1 MDDANPIATFLFT
14 DIEGSSR
21 LWEREPARMQVA
33 LARHDALARAAAVGQ
48 GGSIVKMT
56 GDGMCAVFKDPRG
69 AIDATLVFL
78 RGLALPTASDDCEL
92 KARCGIHVGAAQWRD
107 NDYFGQTVNRAA
119 RIMGAAHGGQVLLSQ
134 AVVDLV
140 RGRLPEALSLRDL
153 GSVRLRD
160 LANPERLY
168 QVLHPALRQ
177 DFPALR
183 SLEAAPNNLPQ
194 QVTSFVGREYEL
206 DEARKALA
214 RTRLL
219 TFLGAGGIGKTRL
232 SLQVAAEALD
242 DYPDGAWFVELA
254 PIADPRLVPQVV
266 ASTLGVKE
274 DASASIAD
282 ALVAHLAD
290 KTSLVV
296 LDNCEHLLDACA
308 RLADRLLRDAPKV
321 KLLVSSRE
329 PLHIAGEAVY
339 PVPALAVPDP
349 GKRAD
354 DSAIA
359 TFASV
364 RLFLERATAVSP
376 SFRITDANA
385 TTVAE
390 ICRHLDGIPLA
401 IELAA
406 ARVRAMPLDAIAAR
420 LHDRFH
426 LLTGGSRTALPRQ
439 QTLRALIDWS
449 HDLLPP
455 AERVLFRRLAV
466 FAGSW
471 ALDAAEKVCAGGE
484 IEEAQ
489 VLDLLVSLVDKSL
502 VVADLDDGR
511 YRMLETIRE
520 YASERLQA
528 SGEGAGLRDRH
539 LDHYVARAVA
549 AAPNLYGPDQGKWYA
564 QLDADR
570 ENLRAAHAWCNHAEG
585 GGAKGLQLVNAIKP
599 YWFSRGLL
607 KVGKH
612 ATLEALGRPDA
623 QARDLQRCLA
633 LFAVG
638 QLCSFLGDY
647 GEAIGY
653 LEGSLAIARE
663 LDDRFRVAATL
674 QPLGLAAVG
683 QGDFA
688 AGRRYLDEALALAKE
703 IGDLSQIA
711 GAANA
716 VAQLNRMEGDLAGAE
731 PLYGQVI
738 AMGRKL
744 DDPELVAIGLL
755 NLSMVYIARGT
766 RGGARQSLQ
775 EVLAIA
781 EETQSIPAGQSAMEV
796 AAGFASE
803 LGEAERALRYF
814 GAAEANMRATG
825 IQRDP
830 IDDAFLQP
838 LIGRA
843 RAALSPETANAA
855 ERAGHEAGYEG
866 TLADMR
872 AWLALPG

>member
-1 MDDANPIATFLFT
+1 MDDAGTVGTFLFT

-33 LARHDALARAAAVGQ
+33 LARHDALARGAVADHR
-48 GGSIVKMT
+48 GSIVKMT
-56 GDGMCAVFKDPRG
+56 GDGMCAVFQDPRG
-69 AIDATLVFL
+69 AIDATLAFL
-78 RGLALPTASDDCEL
+78 HGLAALGGDAALEL
-92 KARCGIHVGAAQWRD
+92 KARCGIHVGAAQRRD
-107 NDYFGQTVNRAA
+107 NDYFGTTLNRAA
-119 RIMGAAHGGQVLLSQ
+119 RIMSAAHGGQVLLSQ

-140 RGRLPEALSLRDL
+140 RGKLPEAVSLRDL
-153 GSVRLRD
+153 GLVRLRD

-177 DFPALR
+177 EFPALR

-194 QVTSFVGREYEL
+194 QVTSFVGREREL
-206 DEARKALA
+206 DEARQALA

-321 KLLVSSRE
+321 KLMASSRE
-329 PLHIAGEAVY
+329 PLHIPGETVY

-349 GKRAD
+349 GKRAG

-359 TFASV
+359 TFPSV
-364 RLFLERATAVSP
+364 QLFLERATSVSP

-385 TTVAE
+385 VTVAE

-406 ARVRAMPLDAIAAR
+406 ARVRAMPLDAIATR

-449 HDLLPP
+449 HDLLAP

-466 FAGSW
+466 FAGSC
-471 ALDAAEKVCAGGE
+471 ALDAAENVCTGGE

-502 VVADLDDGR
+502 VVADLDHGR

-520 YASERLQA
+520 YAGERLQA
-528 SGEGAGLRDRH
+528 SGEDAGLRDRH
-539 LDHYVARAVA
+539 LDHYVARAVT
-549 AAPNLYGPDQGKWYA
+549 AAPHLYGHDQGKWYS
-564 QLDADR
+564 QLDADL
-570 ENLRAAHAWCNHAEG
+570 ENLRAAHAWCDHAEG

-599 YWFSRGLL
+599 YWYWRGLL

-623 QARDLQRCLA
+623 QTRNLQRCLA

-653 LEGSLAIARE
+653 LEESLAIARE
-663 LDDRFRVAATL
+663 LNDRFRVAATL

-688 AGRRYLDEALALAKE
+688 AGRHYLDEGLALATE
-703 IGDLSQIA
+703 IGDPHQLA

-731 PLYGQVI
+731 PLYGQVV

-781 EETQSIPAGQSAMEV
+781 EATQSIPAGQSAMEV
-796 AAGFASE
+796 AAGFAAE

-843 RAALSPETANAA
+843 RAALSPAAANAA
-855 ERAGHEAGYEG
+855 ERAGDEAGYES
-866 TLADMR
+866 TLADVR